1 MRLHSRS
8 VCSWTLIGG
17 ALAAFVLLTACG
29 GGDSSEAPAPQ
40 APVATT
46 AASGPGTITI
56 KSTAIRGQS
65 GRALVVFVM
74 RDAGGPM
81 ARACVRIESD
91 SFTVAATKLTDAP
104 AGGDP
109 CSGQTA
115 ATTFSEG
122 RYTLSAGIFVP
133 PAQAPEKQVTLTVEV
148 KGNVDVVIDGASL
161 SR

>member
-8 VCSWTLIGG
+8 VCSWTSIGG

-74 RDAGGPM
+74 RGAGGPM
-81 ARACVRIESD
+81 ARACIRIESD

-148 KGNVDVVIDGASL
+148 KGNVDLVIDGASL